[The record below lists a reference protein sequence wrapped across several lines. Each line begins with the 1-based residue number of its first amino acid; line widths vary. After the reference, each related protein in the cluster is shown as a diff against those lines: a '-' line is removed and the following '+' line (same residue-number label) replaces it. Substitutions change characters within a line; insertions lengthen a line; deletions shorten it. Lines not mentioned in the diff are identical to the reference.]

1 MKFLIWLL
9 VLAAAAVA
17 LSLAAHNPGYVLLV
31 YAPYRV
37 HLSLTLFALILI
49 GLFVLSFLSAQ
60 LLIHALNLPEK
71 VRRFRVERAEE
82 KKRGV
87 LLEALTAF
95 LEGRYSMAE
104 KAATEAMGL
113 GETSPVLPVIAARA
127 AHAHREVER
136 RDAFLA
142 AINDDS
148 ALKLAAQAQFA
159 LDEQQPQAALD
170 ALQAL
175 RKIGSRHHAGV
186 LNLELKARQMLG
198 DWDAVLECLD
208 DLEQRHALDVTR
220 LGQIRQQAWLEK
232 LRASVD
238 VGGLLATWKNMP
250 TELHRRPDIALA
262 AAQAFGALGNAHLA
276 AQILA
281 HALDSQWDS
290 QLASHWGDYP
300 VEDTSASLAQA
311 ERWLAAHPHDAGLLL
326 ALGKLFLRQ
335 QQWDKAHTC
344 LEQSLALK
352 PEPEVSLA
360 LAQWAEQQGKLD
372 QALAHYRRALEKRDR
387 RANEQPVAW

>member
-31 YAPYRV
+31 YAPYRI

-60 LLIHALNLPEK
+60 LLVHALNLPEK
-71 VRRFRVERAEE
+71 VRRFRAERAEE

-113 GETSPVLPVIAARA
+113 GENSPVLPIIAARA

-148 ALKLAAQAQFA
+148 AMKLAAQAQFA
-159 LDEQQPQAALD
+159 VDELRPQAALD

-232 LRASVD
+232 LRAAATD
-238 VGGLLATWKNMP
+238 TGRLLTAWKSMP
-250 TELHRRPDIALA
+250 TELHRRTDIACA
-262 AAQAFGALGNAHLA
+262 AVQAFGALGNAHLA
-276 AQILA
+276 WQIA
-281 HALDSQWDS
+281 SHALEEQWDS
-290 QLASHWGDYP
+290 ELASHLGDHP
-300 VEDTSASLAQA
+300 ANEIEAHIAQA
-311 ERWLAAHPHDAGLLL
+311 ERWLEQHPQDAGLLL
-326 ALGKLFLRQ
+326 SLGKLCLRQ
-335 QQWDKAHTC
+335 RHWDKARCYLTA
-344 LEQSLALK
+344 SLGLNANQAVLL
-352 PEPEVSLA
+352 SLGQ
-360 LAQWAEQQGKLD
+360 LAEQQGRAEEALTYFR
-372 QALAHYRRALEKRDR
+372 QAITASG
-387 RANEQPVAW
+387 QPG